1 MTSEL
6 SMARWK
12 LVLADL
18 GGTLVAT
25 GVFYMYDLLALKVS
39 IVFVGSVAAYN
50 VFRHYVLKF

>member
-1 MTSEL
+1 MMTS
-6 SMARWK
+6 RWK